1 MKHEKSAL
9 PRLQLRPQIRSETD
23 ERTRFL
29 IIGGVVSV
37 AVHLWL
43 ISAGNLFVGSWS
55 DSGTQ
60 TPPVNTQVELV
71 AAAPEPEP
79 PPPPVLKPPP
89 RPVPIAK
96 TPQVEGV
103 PNPKPSKAEPLPPE
117 PPPPIPPANPESSM
131 TSGPVSS
138 APPGPGDMVS
148 PIPATGG
155 GGGSGSSTGQAGYGA
170 SGTGTIVAP
179 KGNASFTSAAPD
191 YLHNPAPEYPEEAR
205 RDHQQGLVMLLVDV
219 SPEGNVL
226 KVSVQQSSGYRRL
239 DEAALR
245 VAKSWKFK
253 PGTAGGRPIRSM
265 VEVPVRFRLQ

>member
-1 MKHEKSAL
+1 M
-9 PRLQLRPQIRSETD
+9 RPQIRSETD
-23 ERTRFL
+23 ERARFL
-29 IIGGVVSV
+29 VIGGVISL

-43 ISAGNLFVGSWS
+43 ISAGSLFVGSWS

-71 AAAPEPEP
+71 AAAPEPAP
-79 PPPPVLKPPP
+79 PPPPIVRPPP

-117 PPPPIPPANPESSM
+117 PPPLPAAKPEDSVA
-131 TSGPVSS
+131 SGPVSS
-138 APPGPGDMVS
+138 APPGPGDLVS

-155 GGGSGSSTGQAGYGA
+155 GVGSGGSSAGQAGYGA
-170 SGTGTIVAP
+170 SGTGTTLAS

-205 RDHQQGLVMLLVDV
+205 RDHQQGVVTLLVDV

-239 DEAALR
+239 DDAALR
-245 VAKSWKFK
+245 VAKNWKFK
-253 PGTAGGRPIRSM
+253 PGTAGGQPIRSQ
-265 VEVPVRFRLQ
+265 VEVPVRFKLQ

>member
-1 MKHEKSAL
+1 M
-9 PRLQLRPQIRSETD
+9 RLQIGSKTD
-23 ERTRFL
+23 ERARFL
-29 IIGGVVSV
+29 IIGGVVSI

-71 AAAPEPEP
+71 AEAPEPEP
-79 PPPPVLKPPP
+79 PPPPIVRPPP

-96 TPQVEGV
+96 TPQVEGI

-117 PPPPIPPANPESSM
+117 PAPAPAAKPQDSIS
-131 TSGPVSS
+131 SGPVSS

-148 PIPATGG
+148 PIPATPGG
-155 GGGSGSSTGQAGYGA
+155 GVSSGGSSTGQAGYGA
-170 SGTGTIVAP
+170 SGTGSVVAP

-191 YLHNPAPEYPEEAR
+191 YLHNPPPEYPEEAR
-205 RDHQQGLVMLLVDV
+205 RDHQQGVVTLLVDV
-219 SPEGNVL
+219 SSEGNVL

-245 VAKSWKFK
+245 VAKNWKFK
-253 PGTAGGRPIRSM
+253 PGAAGGQPIRSQ
-265 VEVPVRFRLQ
+265 VEVPVRFKLQ